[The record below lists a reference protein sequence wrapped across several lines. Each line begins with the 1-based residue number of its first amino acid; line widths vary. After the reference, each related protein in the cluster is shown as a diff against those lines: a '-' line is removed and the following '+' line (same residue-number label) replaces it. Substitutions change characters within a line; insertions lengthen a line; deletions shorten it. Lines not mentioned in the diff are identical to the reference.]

1 MESIATEAVM
11 FPREPNGSE
20 ASEPFRTQSPSIDP
34 NSLGQEFFKMMT
46 TRTLFAMIAS
56 AAVATALPSTGAF
69 AQATSTPAATPA
81 TKPAKDKHAD
91 KAHDAKHQDEKK
103 SDEIA
108 SVGKKA
114 PDFSLFDTEGKEHK
128 LSSLAGK
135 IVVIEWFN
143 PECPYVVKQ
152 HAKTTTVKDMVDKYA
167 GKDVVFFAINSNAT
181 GEQGSG
187 KDRNAKAAKDWAIK
201 YPVLLDETGATGKAY
216 GAKNTPAMYV
226 VNKDGIL
233 AYSGAIDD
241 DKSAE
246 TAGKTNYVTKAVDEL
261 LAGKKVTTSETR
273 PYGCGV
279 KYKH

>member
-1 MESIATEAVM
+1 
-11 FPREPNGSE
+11 
-20 ASEPFRTQSPSIDP
+20 
-34 NSLGQEFFKMMT
+34 MT
-46 TRTLFAMIAS
+46 TTKTLFAMIA
-56 AAVATALPSTGAF
+56 AGAVAMVVPSTSSF
-69 AQATSTPAATPA
+69 AQSAFQPAAPSTPVKGKQPTE
-81 TKPAKDKHAD
+81 KKHDKHD
-91 KAHDAKHQDEKK
+91 KKDMEEKK
-103 SDEIA
+103 TVEVA

-135 IVVIEWFN
+135 IVVIEWFS

-152 HAKTTTVKDMVDKYA
+152 HVKTKTASDMVEKYA
-167 GKDVVFFAINSNAT
+167 GKEVAFFAINSNAV
-181 GEQGSG
+181 GEAGSG
-187 KDRNAKAAKDWAIK
+187 KERNAKAVKDWAMK
-201 YPVLLDETGATGKAY
+201 YPVLLDETGVTGKAY

-261 LAGKKVTTSETR
+261 LAGKKVSTPTTQ

-279 KYKH
+279 KYKN